1 MPEVAGSSFPPGLHG
16 RKALE
21 LEVVERLRS
30 MLLPRAARHLR
41 EVVVARVVAPVTVH
55 PRLVAVKVAQA
66 KIVSDKPRLM

>member
-1 MPEVAGSSFPPGLHG
+1 VPEVVGSRFPPGLHR

-21 LEVVERLRS
+21 LEVVERLRP

-41 EVVVARVVAPVTVH
+41 EVVVVARVVATVTVH

-66 KIVSDKPRLM
+66 TNRL